1 MVFSNQEILKQKNL
15 TDFNN
20 ITPDVVNMLRREQL
34 NPLSII
40 NETEKFVED
49 KFYNAESFKAKYGFD
64 KTDYDVL
71 ISINL
76 HSMVFSNKKY
86 RDRIIALFNKQ
97 LTKYGEKLL
106 DELDKV
112 ILGSSLVSDPDI
124 ALTEAKYM
132 LITQNGDREV
142 VLKEYPDMEYDIVT
156 EAANYFKEKKD
167 LMLFDQYK
175 KDILDKLSSISEKL
189 DALAKFLYIQ
199 EALTEGYIEKK
210 AVDFYLEK
218 SGFLEAVN
226 DKYTDKEFEA
236 SDKEREKWL
245 AKHNNPENFL
255 DLARVSS
262 SKPYFRLFYK
272 IAKTLGFRFYN
283 YKYDKTLDVLK
294 SEYLRHIF
302 ALLNKNPE
310 LYKNNKELKEFIIYL
325 CYMIW
330 PIIQHGR
337 SYTITALGAQIMYE
351 KVLSDKNKELD
362 KLKKEFNKITVLEDK
377 LIAKQGQLNKIQ
389 LEYDRLKNKELVKM
403 KTELEEKNK
412 LLKEL
417 NEKNSYLE
425 EINNVLEDQLE
436 ENELIADEL
445 SSNASTNYPTKYI
458 ENRLKNLNIVIMGGH
473 QIWQNRL
480 KEIYPYFNYID
491 SDNVNFDINITRN
504 ADIIFFNTLHCSHT
518 LFYKIKNNVNNGRT
532 NNKEKLVFVGSNNLG
547 QFKEVVSKVITE
559 GKK

>member
-20 ITPDVVNMLRREQL
+20 ITPDVVDMLRRERL

-40 NETEKFVED
+40 DEAEKFVDD

-76 HSMVFSNKKY
+76 HSMVFGNKKY
-86 RDRIIALFNKQ
+86 RDRIIALFNEQ
-97 LTKYGEKLL
+97 LTKHGEKLL

-112 ILGSSLVSDPDI
+112 IPGSSLVSDPDI

-132 LITQNGDREV
+132 LMTKNGDKEA

-156 EAANYFKEKKD
+156 EAADYFKEKKG

-175 KDILDKLSSISEKL
+175 KDILDKLSSTSEKL

-226 DKYTDKEFEA
+226 DDYTAKEFETA
-236 SDKEREKWL
+236 VKEEEKWL

-262 SKPYFRLFYK
+262 SKPYFRLLYK
-272 IAKTLGFRFYN
+272 IAKTFCFRFYN
-283 YKYDKTLDVLK
+283 YRYDKTLDVLK
-294 SEYLRHIF
+294 PEYLRHIF

-310 LYKNNKELKEFIIYL
+310 LYKNNKELKEFIVYL

-337 SYTITALGAQIMYE
+337 SYTITALGAQLMYE
-351 KVLSDKNKELD
+351 KVISDKDKELN
-362 KLKKEFNKITVLEDK
+362 KLQKELNKITALEDK
-377 LIAKQGQLNKIQ
+377 LAAKQDQLNKIQ
-389 LEYDRLKNKELVKM
+389 LDYDRLKNKDLAKL
-403 KTELEEKNK
+403 KAELEEKNR

-417 NEKNSYLE
+417 SEKNSYLE
-425 EINNVLEDQLE
+425 EMNSVLEKQLE
-436 ENELIADEL
+436 ENDSDAGDL
-445 SSNASTNYPTKYI
+445 SSDASANYPTKYI
-458 ENRLKNLNIVIMGGH
+458 ENRLKDLNIVIMGGH

-491 SDNVNFDINITRN
+491 SD
-504 ADIIFFNTLHCSHT
+504 C
-518 LFYKIKNNVNNGRT
+518 
-532 NNKEKLVFVGSNNLG
+532 
-547 QFKEVVSKVITE
+547 
-559 GKK
+559 

>member
-15 TDFNN
+15 TDFDN
-20 ITPDVVNMLRREQL
+20 ITPDVVDMLRRERL
-34 NPLSII
+34 NPLKII
-40 NETEKFVED
+40 NEAEKFVDD
-49 KFYNAESFKAKYGFD
+49 KFYDEESFKAKYGFD

-76 HSMVFSNKKY
+76 HNLVFGNKKY
-86 RDRIIALFNKQ
+86 RDRIIDLFYEQ
-97 LTKYGEKLL
+97 LDKHGQKLL
-106 DELDKV
+106 DELDKA
-112 ILGSSLVSDPDI
+112 IPGSYLVSDPDI

-132 LITQNGDREV
+132 LMTKNGDKDAI
-142 VLKEYPDMEYDIVT
+142 LKEYIDMEYEIAK
-156 EAANYFKEKKD
+156 EAADYFKKKKSF
-167 LMLFDQYK
+167 MLFDQYK
-175 KDILDKLSSISEKL
+175 KDVLDKLTSISDKL

-199 EALTEGYIEKK
+199 EPLTEGYVEKK

-226 DKYTDKEFEA
+226 DNYAAKELE
-236 SDKEREKWL
+236 SGGKEGEKWL

-255 DLARVSS
+255 DLAQVSS
-262 SKPYFRLFYK
+262 SKPYFRLLYK
-272 IAKTLGFRFYN
+272 VAKTLGFRFYN
-283 YKYDKTLDVLK
+283 YRYDKTLDVLK
-294 SEYLRHIF
+294 PEYLRHIF

-310 LYKNNKELKEFIIYL
+310 LYKNNKELKEFILYL
-325 CYMIW
+325 CYMLW

-337 SYTITALGAQIMYE
+337 SYTITALGAQLVYE
-351 KVLSDKNKELD
+351 KVLSDKDNELKIAQKEL
-362 KLKKEFNKITVLEDK
+362 NKINVLEDK
-377 LIAKQGQLNKIQ
+377 ISAKQNQLNKIQ
-389 LEYDRLKNKELVKM
+389 LEYDRLKNKELTKL
-403 KTELEEKNK
+403 KAELEEKNQ

-417 NEKNSYLE
+417 SDKNNYLE
-425 EINNVLEDQLE
+425 EMNSVLEKQLE
-436 ENELIADEL
+436 ENDLAAGNL
-445 SSNASTNYPTKYI
+445 SSDASANYPTKYI
-458 ENRLKNLNIVIMGGH
+458 ENRLKDLNIVIMGGH

-518 LFYKIKNNVNNGRT
+518 LFYRIKNNVNNGRT

-547 QFKEVVSKVITE
+547 QFKEVVSKAITE